1 MPLLSEIARITGGR
15 IFMKDSKVSERYHV
29 EEYSPS
35 DFYVEDPSGGDSTG
49 PFKTKQEA
57 QRECDKRNQATIVK
71 DSISYAEYS
80 RQKKTLED
88 EMKDLLAQGESSQS
102 TPYKN
107 CAKELEQIEKDYNTK
122 DSVKDAVELP
132 SGQKVIPGWYV
143 MKNDRP
149 VRGPFSESQCHK
161 EANENRGEEAGYIS
175 DYDIKRMNQDSTS
188 DSVLSDLVGLAKKA
202 GEALMEPTE
211 KAAAGDTKDAD
222 TEWFLENEDTGKKVK
237 GPFATEQEAI
247 SVHRSLR
254 GSYKEWEKLF
264 VTEERKG

>member
-1 MPLLSEIARITGGR
+1 MPLLNEIARITGGR
-15 IFMKDSKVSERYHV
+15 IFMKDS
-29 EEYSPS
+29 
-35 DFYVEDPSGGDSTG
+35 
-49 PFKTKQEA
+49 
-57 QRECDKRNQATIVK
+57 
-71 DSISYAEYS
+71 ISYAEYS
-80 RQKKTLED
+80 RQKKDAEGDLKEAQKNGDSKEISRLETL
-88 EMKDLLAQGESSQS
+88 L
-102 TPYKN
+102 
-107 CAKELEQIEKDYNTK
+107 KEIDADYNTK
-122 DSVKDAVELP
+122 
-132 SGQKVIPGWYV
+132 
-143 MKNDRP
+143 
-149 VRGPFSESQCHK
+149 
-161 EANENRGEEAGYIS
+161 
-175 DYDIKRMNQDSTS
+175 